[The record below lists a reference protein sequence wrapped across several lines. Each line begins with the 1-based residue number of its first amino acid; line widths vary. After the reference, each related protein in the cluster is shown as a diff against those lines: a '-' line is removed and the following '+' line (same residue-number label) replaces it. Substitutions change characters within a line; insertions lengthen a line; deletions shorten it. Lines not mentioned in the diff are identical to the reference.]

1 MKILLLLF
9 LSMNLYGDVK
19 QKMFNLYQNKK
30 YEDVCNIGYD
40 YHKQYNRDEEY
51 LSLYAFACL
60 KSDYIDRLAM
70 PVAMLKF
77 SPEARSNSAYFSVI
91 LMQKKLLYHAL
102 VDGYNISNLNL
113 PTTDYVL
120 SKVFDYY
127 SKLGE
132 HEQRLF
138 YLFEDENDPKL
149 TYKLYLSKGNRIDKM
164 VVEEFYD
171 SVTISRH
178 VYW

>member
-1 MKILLLLF
+1 MKILLILF
-9 LSMNLYGDVK
+9 LSINLYAGTK
-19 QKMFNLYQNKK
+19 QKMFNLYQNHK
-30 YEDVCNIGYD
+30 YEDVCNIGFD
-40 YHKQYNRDEEY
+40 YYRQNNKDEEY
-51 LSLYAFACL
+51 ISLYAFACL
-60 KSDYIDRLAM
+60 KSDYIDRLST

-77 SPEARSNSAYFSVI
+77 SSEARSNAAYFSVI

-102 VDGYNISNLNL
+102 VDGHNISEFTL

-127 SKLGE
+127 SKIGP

-138 YLFEDENDPKL
+138 YLFEDEKDPKL
-149 TYKLYLSKGNRIDKM
+149 TYKLYLSKGSRIDKM
-164 VVEEFYD
+164 IIEEFYD
-171 SVTISRH
+171 SVTIKRH